1 LIYIANEKLPTWVVF
16 LFDFGVIYYC
26 AKLKI
31 MRNILRNKKFW
42 LYVSLGYLFAVL
54 FFIFF
59 FDKAVSFKIDFGGQS
74 SEEIIKKL
82 PPLDKEDYDRRLNL
96 LAHIATSTISTST
109 ATTTLTASSTAT
121 TSTKVSLWPVKTVYP
136 NDGAILPFKRIV
148 AYYGNLLSKGMG
160 VLGEYP
166 EDEMLAKLDIEV
178 QKWNLADPETPA
190 LPALHYIAVTAQAR
204 PGEDGKYRLRMKEE
218 EIEKVI
224 KIAEK
229 INALVFL
236 DIQVG
241 QSTIQEE
248 LPLLEKYIKMPQVHI
263 AIDPEFSMKNGRLP
277 GVYVGTYDATE
288 INYVT
293 DYLAQIVKENNL
305 TPKIFVIHRYIQE
318 MVTNYKLIKTVPEVQ
333 IVMDMDGW
341 GPDYNKLTSY
351 KKYIYTEP
359 VQFTGFKLFYKNDL
373 FKPSLG
379 MMTPKEVL
387 KLTPQPVYIQYQ

>member
-1 LIYIANEKLPTWVVF
+1 MKNL
-16 LFDFGVIYYC
+16 
-26 AKLKI
+26 LK
-31 MRNILRNKKFW
+31 NQKFW
-42 LYVSLGYLFAVL
+42 LYISLGYLFAVL
-54 FFIFF
+54 FFIFVY
-59 FDKAVSFKIDFGGQS
+59 DKAISFKLDANGNIIDKIFV
-74 SEEIIKKL
+74 KKI
-82 PPLDKEDYDRRLNL
+82 PPLDKDDYDRRLNL
-96 LAHIATSTISTST
+96 LAHIATTTISTST
-109 ATTTLTASSTAT
+109 ATTTITASSTT
-121 TSTKVSLWPVKTVYP
+121 STSTKLSLWPVKTVYP

-166 EDEMLAKLDIEV
+166 EDEMLAKLDVEV

-190 LPALHYIAVTAQAR
+190 IPALHYIAVTAQAR
-204 PGEDGKYRLRMKEE
+204 AGEEGKYRLRMKEE
-218 EIEKVI
+218 EIDKVI
-224 KIAEK
+224 TMAEK

-236 DIQVG
+236 DIQIG

-248 LPLLEKYIKMPQVHI
+248 LPLLEKYIKLPQVHI
-263 AIDPEFSMKNGRLP
+263 AVDPEFSMKNGRLP
-277 GVYVGTYDATE
+277 GIHVGNYDAVE

-305 TPKIFVIHRYIQE
+305 TPKIFVIHRYTQE

-333 IVMDMDGW
+333 IVIHMDGW

-351 KKYIYTEP
+351 KKYIYKEP

-373 FKPSLG
+373 WKPSTG
-379 MMTPKEVL
+379 IMTPEDIL